1 MAIPV
6 SVVHNVAEQLIDK
19 GRVDRGS
26 LEIQYDLANIPNT
39 PLGSA
44 QVIEVIQNG
53 AADRAGVKVR
63 DVIIGIDGTEFS
75 DYLVLRNI
83 VGNKAPG
90 DTVLLDILRGRKR
103 IQIEVIL
110 GNTAG
115 VICGDGANVSWFSEF
130 RSKAGVG
137 CKCSAGL
144 VWVCALRLWGFWL
157 MLCGYRSNSLVKRE
171 SPLAGDQAR

>member
-19 GRVDRGS
+19 GRVDRRS

-44 QVIEVIQNG
+44 QVIEVTQNG
-53 AADRAGVKVR
+53 AADKAGVKVR
-63 DVIIGIDGTEFS
+63 DVIIGIDGTEFA
-75 DYLVLRNI
+75 DYLVLRSI

-110 GNTAG
+110 GTLL
-115 VICGDGANVSWFSEF
+115 E
-130 RSKAGVG
+130 
-137 CKCSAGL
+137 
-144 VWVCALRLWGFWL
+144 
-157 MLCGYRSNSLVKRE
+157 
-171 SPLAGDQAR
+171 